1 MLDRSMSN
9 VDSRMCLV
17 GDTTLAT
24 GVVVESTS
32 MIVAD
37 PADVE
42 GFDSSTSDDATEDLI
57 MEGGVFEALC

>member
-1 MLDRSMSN
+1 MSN

-17 GDTTLAT
+17 GDTALAT
-24 GVVVESTS
+24 GAVVESTS

-42 GFDSSTSDDATEDLI
+42 GFDSSTSDDATEYLI